1 MEMTCIV
8 CPNGCSM
15 TVERNGEEIIVTGN
29 RCKRGEAFAKAEL
42 TQPMRTICS
51 TVKTVFPDVPVLP
64 VRTSC
69 EIPKDKIFAVME
81 EINKVTVT
89 ERIHSSDIIIHNV
102 LNLNAD
108 IIATSRMLQDQ
119 KERQKEYE

>member
-8 CPNGCSM
+8 CPNGCAL
-15 TVERNGEEIIVTGN
+15 TVEKNGEEITVSGN

-42 TQPMRTICS
+42 TRPMRTICS

-64 VRTSC
+64 VRTSS

-81 EINKVTVT
+81 EINKVTVR
-89 ERIHSSDIIIHNV
+89 ERIHSKDIIIHNV

-108 IIATSRMLQDQ
+108 IIATSSLLTETEG
-119 KERQKEYE
+119 KTEKI

>member
-8 CPNGCSM
+8 CPNGCAL
-15 TVERNGEEIIVTGN
+15 TVEKNGEEITVSGN

-42 TQPMRTICS
+42 TRPMRTICS
-51 TVKTVFPDVPVLP
+51 TVKTIFPDVPVLP
-64 VRTSC
+64 VRTSS

-81 EINKVTVT
+81 EINKVTVR
-89 ERIHSSDIIIHNV
+89 ERIHSKDIIIHNV

-108 IIATSRMLQDQ
+108 IIATSSLLTETEG
-119 KERQKEYE
+119 KTEKI

>member
-8 CPNGCSM
+8 CPNGCAL
-15 TVERNGEEIIVTGN
+15 TVEKNGEEITVSGN

-42 TQPMRTICS
+42 TRPMRTICS
-51 TVKTVFPDVPVLP
+51 TVKTIFPDVPVLP
-64 VRTSC
+64 VRTSS

-81 EINKVTVT
+81 EINKVTVR
-89 ERIHSSDIIIHNV
+89 ERIHRKDTVIHNV

-108 IIATSRMLQDQ
+108 IIATSSLLTETEG
-119 KERQKEYE
+119 KTEKI

>member
-8 CPNGCSM
+8 CPSGCSM
-15 TVERNGEEIIVTGN
+15 KVEKNGEEITVTGI
-29 RCKRGEAFAKAEL
+29 RCKRGEAFARAEL
-42 TQPMRTICS
+42 TRPMRTICS
-51 TVKTVFPDVPVLP
+51 TVKTIFKDVPVLP

-89 ERIHSSDIIIHNV
+89 ERIHSKDIIIHNV
-102 LNLNAD
+102 LNLHAD
-108 IIATSRMLQDQ
+108 IIATSSLLQDQ
-119 KERQKEYE
+119 EERQKAYE